1 MAQKN
6 PLLSDVTWEAA
17 GSTFD
22 TTIDLCDNIT
32 NCLGNDIFM
41 HLTCTSLTRER
52 VVESLDRVKENE
64 IKNILALRED
74 ITFGVERMPIENGFS
89 CASELE
95 AFIKEKF
102 CKYFSVVIIVYF

>member
-6 PLLSDVTWEAA
+6 LLLDDVTWESAR
-17 GSTFD
+17 STFES
-22 TTIDLCDNIT
+22 TIDLCDNIT

-74 ITFGVERMPIENGFS
+74 IPFGVERMPIENGFF
-89 CASELE
+89 CASEFVV
-95 AFIKEKF
+95 FIKEKF
-102 CKYFSVVIIVYF
+102 CDYFCVVITVYS

>member
-1 MAQKN
+1 
-6 PLLSDVTWEAA
+6 
-17 GSTFD
+17 
-22 TTIDLCDNIT
+22 
-32 NCLGNDIFM
+32 M

-52 VVESLDRVKENE
+52 VEDSLDRVKENE

-95 AFIKEKF
+95 AFIKEKS